1 MQARAPI
8 RLPGRKWV
16 IGAALAA
23 LIFLAYLWAGY
34 VLAPRLI
41 RSEAARWAGRH
52 AGLSLGLGPIK
63 VDPIHFTVS
72 VRDIRLADHG
82 RPLASLDRLFIGI
95 SPLSLVE
102 SSYHI
107 TALDLDHPALHVV
120 IGRNGKANLAVLFA
134 PSGHGTGP
142 TPVFRIDDLRIDQGE
157 LSLTDLGRNPAAR
170 TTLTPI
176 TLRLAN
182 LRTQGRPDGRF
193 VLEAHSAGAILD
205 WQGRMSMSPFASHGA
220 VSLSGLEAGALAQ
233 FLPPGLP
240 MMLSTGQM
248 SVSAQYAV
256 AYGARGLL
264 AHVSALD
271 FAATGLGLRS
281 RNLRGTLRIARIEA
295 SSGELR
301 YASGAPAIGSL
312 PTLALRRL
320 TLTGT
325 GPAAGQT
332 VRLARIA
339 LKDASFDE
347 GQHRLAV
354 SSLALAGLRLAVRRS
369 KSGMISLMRF
379 LPSPTS
385 GGAPSVSVPSGSHR
399 AGWHIELGHLALTN
413 SVATVEDRTV
423 SPAARFAITLH
434 SFTAASLS
442 NDLER
447 AVPFSARASVDR
459 AYLALDGRVTP
470 ASGYAALWVSLA
482 PLSLRPFAAYLPLA
496 PAVKLQSGKLGVR
509 GFAELAAGRLV
520 RLSGRM
526 DTRDVRLLDRTADT
540 GLFGW
545 RGLTLTGVEYHR
557 AHLVIGLARLT
568 APTGLIEILPNR
580 TLNLAALAPP
590 HARTSAR
597 PARASPAQVT
607 PSRNAAPAFAALLRR
622 LDIENGTITFA
633 DESIKP
639 HFRAPINDLH
649 GTIGDVSTSKTAIA
663 RIDLAGQVID
673 RYSPVSVKGS
683 FNPYGLGR
691 STNIHV
697 AFDNIQL
704 PIFDPYSDFYAG
716 YAIAKGTL
724 STRFHYRI
732 VNRELKADHHIVV
745 DQLQWGGPS
754 GSKHRVGW
762 PIRLATAL
770 LKNRAGV
777 IRIDLPVSGSLN
789 DPRFDIWPV
798 VWMMLR
804 HLLEK
809 AALAPFDLI
818 GKLFAGAQKAQ
829 YIVFAPGSAALARGA
844 GASLTALAHALAERP
859 GLQVDIPAGAAGPE
873 DALALEDERI
883 DALAIA
889 HLHPAPTGG
898 IGALSLREQKRLL
911 AALYREKL
919 DKRPVYPAHL
929 PTEPGAPAA
938 PKAGGSRR
946 AAPNARSE
954 RQQGEIRW
962 LREQL
967 RATVRPSGE
976 ALNALGLARARRVQD
991 ALLAHGIL
999 SANRVFLTSDVSG
1012 AAWHGRVRLKLQLH

>member
-8 RLPGRKWV
+8 RPPGRKWI
-16 IGAALAA
+16 IGAALSA
-23 LIFLAYLWAGY
+23 LIILAYLWAGY

-41 RSEAARWAGRH
+41 RSEAARWAGHH
-52 AGLSLGLGPIK
+52 AGVSLGLGPIK

-72 VRDIRLADHG
+72 VRDVRLADHG

-95 SPLSLVE
+95 SPLSLLE

-107 TALDLDHPALHVV
+107 TALDLEHPVLHVV
-120 IGRNGKANLAVLFA
+120 IGPDGKVNLAALLA
-134 PSGHGTGP
+134 PSAHSTGP

-170 TTLTPI
+170 TTLAPI
-176 TLRLAN
+176 TLRLVN
-182 LRTQGRPDGRF
+182 FRTEGRPDGRF
-193 VLEAHSAGAILD
+193 VLEAQSDGAILA
-205 WQGRMSMSPFASHGA
+205 WQGRVSLSPFTSHGA
-220 VSLSGLEAGALAQ
+220 VSLSGLEAGVLAQ
-233 FLPPGLP
+233 FLPPDLP
-240 MMLSTGQM
+240 MTLSAGRM
-248 SVSAQYAV
+248 SLSAQYAV
-256 AYGARGLL
+256 AYGAQGLATRL
-264 AHVSALD
+264 SALD
-271 FAATGLGLRS
+271 FAATGLGLRG
-281 RNLRGTLRIARIEA
+281 RDLPGTLRVARIEA
-295 SSGELR
+295 SAGELR
-301 YASGAPAIGSL
+301 YARGAPADGSL
-312 PTLALRRL
+312 PTLTLRGL

-332 VRLARIA
+332 VRLAQLA
-339 LKDASFDE
+339 LKGAGLDE
-347 GQHRLAV
+347 ARRRLAV

-369 KSGMISLMRF
+369 KGGMINLMRF
-379 LPSPTS
+379 LPSS
-385 GGAPSVSVPSGSHR
+385 RSRGAPSIPAPAGSHR
-399 AGWHIELGHLALTN
+399 AGWHMELGHFALTN
-413 SVATVEDRTV
+413 SVARIEDRTV

-434 SFTAASLS
+434 SFTATSLG

-447 AVPFSARASVDR
+447 PIPFSVRASVDR

-470 ASGYAALWVSLA
+470 ATRNAALWVSLA
-482 PLSLRPFAAYLPLA
+482 PLSLRTFAPYLPLA
-496 PAVKLQSGKLGVR
+496 PSVKLHSGELGVR
-509 GFAELAAGRLV
+509 GFAELAAGGLV
-520 RLSGRM
+520 RLSGRV
-526 DTRDVRLLDRTADT
+526 DTRDVRLLDRAADT

-545 RGLTLTGVEYHR
+545 RDLTLTGVEYR
-557 AHLVIGLARLT
+557 PAHLVIGLARLT

-590 HARTSAR
+590 RAHASAR
-597 PARASPAQVT
+597 PARPSPAHA
-607 PSRNAAPAFAALLRR
+607 PSSGKAAPAFTALLRR
-622 LDIENGTITFA
+622 LDIESGTITFA
-633 DESIKP
+633 DESIRP
-639 HFRAPINDLH
+639 HFLAPIDDLH

-663 RIDLAGQVID
+663 HIDLAGQVID

-691 STNIHV
+691 STDIHV

-754 GSKHRVGW
+754 GSTHRVGW

-770 LKNRAGV
+770 LKNRAGG

-789 DPRFDIWPV
+789 DPRFDIWPI

-818 GKLFAGAQKAQ
+818 GKLFAGAQQAQ
-829 YIVFAPGSAALARGA
+829 YLVFAPGSAALAEGA

-873 DALALEDERI
+873 DARALENERI
-883 DALAIA
+883 DALALA
-889 HLHPAPTGG
+889 HLHRAPTGG
-898 IGALSLREQKRLL
+898 IGALSLQEQKRLL
-911 AALYREKL
+911 AALYRAKL

-929 PTEPGAPAA
+929 PAEPGAA
-938 PKAGGSRR
+938 AGGRHR
-946 AAPNARSE
+946 AAPSARRE

-976 ALNALGLARARRVQD
+976 ALIALGQARARRVQD